1 MPELPEV
8 ETVVRGLQQTIVGKK
23 FTAIQTSGKTMRMP
37 MPSNIESRLSGCSVS
52 RVRRISKY
60 VVIELDDQQ
69 TLVLHLG
76 MSGRVVFHVKHQA
89 RQKHDH
95 LICSF
100 DDGSELVFNDAR
112 RFGLVALMEA
122 STVTQHK
129 LFANLGIEPLTEE
142 LNGEYLYQVSKSRKT
157 PIKNLIMNANIIVG
171 VGNIYACESLFL
183 SGIKP
188 NRPACDLS
196 LRDCKSLVENIKKV
210 LLAAIESGGST
221 LRDYAQ
227 SSGESGYFQHH
238 FKVYGKEGD
247 ECEACQNA
255 IIANMKLAGRS
266 SFYCPECQKK

>member
-8 ETVVRGLQQTIVGKK
+8 ETVVRGLQQSIVGKK
-23 FTAIQTSGKTMRMP
+23 VINVQTSGKAMRIP
-37 MPSNIESRLSGCSVS
+37 IPGDIESRLSGRSVS

-76 MSGRVVFHVKHQA
+76 MSGRVMFHVKHQA

-100 DDGSELVFNDAR
+100 DDGSEMVLNDAR
-112 RFGLVALMEA
+112 RFGLVALIEGKA
-122 STVTQHK
+122 TSQHK

-142 LNGEYLYQVSKSRKT
+142 FDGAYLYQVSKARKV

-171 VGNIYACESLFL
+171 VGNIYACESLFI
-183 SGIKP
+183 SGIRP
-188 NRPACDLS
+188 DRPACNLS
-196 LRDCKSLVENIKKV
+196 LLDCKNLVSNIKKV

-238 FKVYGKEGD
+238 FKVYGKEGK
-247 ECEACQNA
+247 ECETCRKAVITN
-255 IIANMKLAGRS
+255 IKLGGRS
-266 SFYCPECQKK
+266 SFYCHKCQI